1 MLTQRER
8 NILYIL
14 QNQDYSHAKQISQT
28 LGVSEKTV
36 RNDILSINY
45 KLDGI
50 AQITSKPKAGYH
62 LEITDQNEFFH
73 SLQEGNED
81 LPSTPEQRVHFIL
94 RLFLK
99 ENRYIKTEEIANMLY
114 QSASTISADL
124 KEVRKILKQYH
135 CTLQTRPKYGM
146 MIKGEEK
153 YLRQF
158 GSDLFYKNN
167 EFSDDENLEQ
177 IAHLLHQ
184 AMDRYPF
191 QTSEFAF
198 NNLVIHLAI
207 AVERIR
213 RGKLIAFPDEY
224 YRDLQ
229 SKLEY
234 TIALDIAREIG
245 EALDVEVPESECAY
259 IAMHLLGKK
268 LHNTQENTVI
278 PQKFNML
285 IQQLLAEL
293 SQEYKFDFTKDLNL
307 QLALTLH
314 LIPLSYRLKYDL
326 RMENPLLDS
335 IKQNYPH
342 AYIISKSLA
351 NGLSKVF
358 NKPISPDEIGYLALH
373 INLSLEKEMINIR
386 KKNIIL
392 VCATGKGTA
401 RLLEYQY
408 RQKFSLW
415 INNLICCDVSSL
427 KDQDFSDIDFIFT
440 TVPIYDPV
448 PVPVIETGFILD
460 QNEAVRIEQNIDDMS
475 FSMVPYF
482 PEKLFFSHVD
492 LQSQEEV
499 IRFLIGQASALYP
512 LPDNFEE
519 LVWKREELFSTA
531 FDNNVALP
539 HPYKPCTKETFA
551 SVAILDQPILWNQK
565 PVQVVFMI
573 SLSQKNDEEIQTFYG
588 KLSKLLVNTSLLNQ
602 LIENRTYEF
611 LMETLD
617 QIKL

>member
-1 MLTQRER
+1 MFTQREK
-8 NILYIL
+8 NILNIL
-14 QNQDYSHAKQISQT
+14 ENGDCSHAKQISHS
-28 LGVSEKTV
+28 LGVSEKTI

-45 KLDGI
+45 KFGGI
-50 AQITSKPKAGYH
+50 AQIVSKPKAGYH
-62 LEITDQNEFFH
+62 LEITDQKAFFR
-73 SLQEGNED
+73 SLHEGNEES
-81 LPSTPEQRVHFIL
+81 PSTPEQRVQFIL

-124 KEVRKILKQYH
+124 KEVRRILKQYH

-146 MIKGEEK
+146 RIEGEEK
-153 YLRQF
+153 YQRQL
-158 GSDLFYKNN
+158 GIDLFYKNN
-167 EFSDDENLEQ
+167 EFANDESLEQ
-177 IAHLLHQ
+177 LTHLLHQ
-184 AMDRYPF
+184 VLDRYPF
-191 QTSEFAF
+191 QISEFAF
-198 NNLVIHLAI
+198 NNLVIHLSIAI
-207 AVERIR
+207 KRIR
-213 RGKLIAFPDEY
+213 QGKLIAFPDEY
-224 YRDLQ
+224 VQDLA
-229 SKLEY
+229 STLEY
-234 TIALDIAREIG
+234 TIALDIVREIR
-245 EALDVEVPESECAY
+245 ETLDLEVPESECAY

-268 LHNTQENTVI
+268 LHINQENTVI
-278 PQKFNML
+278 PQKYTML
-285 IQQLLAEL
+285 IQHLLGEL

-335 IKQNYPH
+335 IKQSYPH

-351 NGLSKVF
+351 NGLSKAF
-358 NKPISPDEIGYLALH
+358 NKAISPDEIGYLALH
-373 INLSLEKEMINIR
+373 IHLSMEKEMTNIR
-386 KKNIIL
+386 KKNILL

-408 RQKFSLW
+408 RQKFNLW
-415 INNLICCDVSSL
+415 INKLICCDVSSL

-440 TVPIYDPV
+440 TVPIYDAV

-460 QNEAVRIEQNIDDMS
+460 QTETVRIEQNINDMS

-482 PEKLFFSHVD
+482 PKELFFNHVN
-492 LQSQEEV
+492 LKSQQEV
-499 IRFLIGQASALYP
+499 IRFLIQQASARYS

-551 SVAILDQPILWNQK
+551 SVAILDKPILWNQK

-573 SLSQKNDEEIQTFYG
+573 SLSQKSEEEIQTFYG

-611 LMETLD
+611 LMETFD